1 MLTVSH
7 LTGVTPRSE
16 KDVNMFEAES
26 TVGYKLCFAGDLVIN
41 GHKRT
46 SGWKVKA
53 GDRVAGEIP
62 DLEWLTLHHAFCFI
76 SYKMTDFQKY
86 VAEEDKKGSFKE
98 FDEANG

>member
-1 MLTVSH
+1 MKAETL
-7 LTGVTPRSE
+7 LAELNKLR
-16 KDVNMFEAES
+16 KDLGE
-26 TVGYKLCFAGDLVIN
+26 D
-41 GHKRT
+41 
-46 SGWKVKA
+46 KA
-53 GDRVAGEIP
+53 